1 MSHALL
7 IKICLWIAFTKGGKT
22 HTHTHTHTHIY
33 IYSSCYLVLC
43 HLDGKVSLDDSMASL
58 LCLNDY

>member
-22 HTHTHTHTHIY
+22 HTHIFIY

>member
-7 IKICLWIAFTKGGKT
+7 IKICLWIAFTKGEKN
-22 HTHTHTHTHIY
+22 THTHIY
-33 IYSSCYLVLC
+33 NSSCYLVLC
-43 HLDGKVSLDDSMASL
+43 HLDGKVSLEDSMASW